1 MKEKKGLMSKS
12 GIFSDA
18 GAQAR
23 RVGFWAAVL
32 MLLAWAAFPASW
44 TLPPVW
50 GAAEGGDEAGRTLS
64 PYFVVVNGEPGV
76 DALPLK
82 ETRAEV
88 DIAGV
93 IADVRVTQVYRNE
106 GRRAIEALYVFP
118 GSTRSAVYAMKMTI
132 GERVIE
138 ARIEKREAARKA
150 YEQARDEGRTASLLE
165 QHRPNVFQMNVANIL
180 PGDEIR
186 VEMSYTEILVPE
198 DRVYTFLYP
207 TVVGPRYQRPSE
219 AEGEGAEGWVQN
231 PYLHEGEPAPYDFD
245 IRVALNAGM
254 PIREAKCGTH
264 RVDIRYEGDSRALIR
279 LHDTE
284 RQGGDRDFVLRY
296 RLAGDA
302 VHSGLL
308 LYEGPEENFF
318 LLMAQPPE
326 RTVLAEVPPREVI
339 FVVDVSGSMHGFPLD
354 VSKRMLRELISGLR
368 PSDCFNVL
376 LFAGGS
382 MVLAEQ
388 SLPATAENIQKAI
401 ARIEEERG
409 GGGTELLPALE
420 RAMALPR
427 SEGFSRSILL
437 VTDGYV
443 SAEPEAFDLVRR
455 GLGEA
460 NLFVFGIGSSVNR
473 HLVEGLARVG
483 MGEPFVVL
491 REGEAAETAARFR
504 RLVQWPVMTRL
515 HMAFPGFDAYDV
527 EPPAIPDLMA
537 DRPIVLVGKW
547 RGKAEGAVTLEGLT
561 GAGKPYRMRIPV
573 EKARTAASC
582 RALRYLW
589 ARQRVALLSDYNRL
603 QPSDERIEEVT
614 ELGLRYHLLTAYTSF
629 VAVDSVVREESGE
642 RTTVKQPL
650 PLPAGVSDLAVGGMA
665 PMGSAKM
672 LSLARTTAAPQAAHE
687 EAAPGVA
694 GGPDRNGAAEGRN
707 DEAVEPSIVGE
718 KRPAEQ
724 ARWAIGAI
732 TAPDGLDEAEVRRV
746 VAGQIEVWA
755 ACLDGKG
762 IAARKGDRVTVRFRI
777 DPSGRVKDV
786 SWSGLSG
793 ETEAFR
799 RCLEQAVEAC
809 RFAARLGGETLKVE
823 VILERM
829 NG

>member
-1 MKEKKGLMSKS
+1 MRKSSGSMSKS
-12 GIFSDA
+12 RVLGA
-18 GAQAR
+18 GGCSVCRWVVA
-23 RVGFWAAVL
+23 L
-32 MLLAWAAFPASW
+32 MLFTGAALAGGFP
-44 TLPPVW
+44 PPRAC
-50 GAAEGGDEAGRTLS
+50 GAAEGGDDADRSLS
-64 PYFVVVNGEPGV
+64 PYFVVTNGEPGV

-82 ETRAEV
+82 ETRADV

-93 IADVRVTQVYRNE
+93 IADVRVTQRYRNE

-138 ARIEKREAARKA
+138 ARIEEREAARRE

-198 DRVYTFLYP
+198 DRVYSFIYP
-207 TVVGPRYQRPSE
+207 TVVGPRYQSPSE
-219 AEGEGAEGWVQN
+219 AQGKDADRWVQN
-231 PYLHEGEPAPYDFD
+231 PYLREGEPAPYDFD

-254 PIREAKCGTH
+254 PIREAVCGTH
-264 RVDIRYEGDSRALIR
+264 RVDIRYDSDARAFIR

-284 RQGGDRDFVLRY
+284 RRGGDRDFVLRY

-308 LYEGPEENFF
+308 LYEGPDEKFF

-326 RTVLAEVPPREVI
+326 RTVLAEVPPREFI

-382 MVLAEQ
+382 MVLAER
-388 SLPATAENIQKAI
+388 SLPATPENIQKAI

-455 GLGEA
+455 RLGEA

-473 HLVEGLARVG
+473 HLVDGLARVG

-491 REGEAAETAARFR
+491 RESEATETAARFR
-504 RLVQWPVMTRL
+504 RLVQWPVMTHLR
-515 HMAFPGFDAYDV
+515 MAFPGFDAYDI

-537 DRPIVLVGKW
+537 DRPIVVVGKW
-547 RGKAEGAVTLEGLT
+547 RGAAKGAVTLEGLT
-561 GAGKPYRMRIPV
+561 GAGKPYQTRIPV
-573 EKARTAASC
+573 EKAGAVTSC
-582 RALRYLW
+582 KALRYLW
-589 ARQRVALLSDYNRL
+589 ARQRVAFLSDYNRL
-603 QPSDERIEEVT
+603 QPSDARIEEVT

-629 VAVDSVVREESGE
+629 VAVDSIVREETGE

-650 PLPAGVSDLAVGGMA
+650 PLPAGVSDLAVGGMG

-672 LSLARTTAAPQAAHE
+672 MTLARPAAAPQEARE

-694 GGPDRNGAAEGRN
+694 GAPDKNEAAEDRA
-707 DEAVEPSIVGE
+707 DEAVEPSTGGE
-718 KRPAEQ
+718 GEPEGRP
-724 ARWAIGAI
+724 RWAIGPI
-732 TAPDGLDEAEVRRV
+732 TVSGALEEAEVRRV
-746 VAGQIEVWA
+746 VAEQLEAWA
-755 ACLDGKG
+755 ACLDGQG
-762 IAARKGDRVTVRFRI
+762 LATRKGDLVTIRFRI
-777 DPSGRVKDV
+777 DPSGRVKDA

-799 RCLEQAVEAC
+799 RCLERAVEAC
-809 RFAARLGGETLKVE
+809 RFAARPGGEALEVV